1 MENIMANL
9 SEILT
14 TFMEVLIK
22 FTEAVVPADVYQY
35 FEEMFNEMLVG
46 VAPSWNEI
54 WDTAITAAMDML
66 F

>member
-1 MENIMANL
+1 MENIMANF

-14 TFMEVLIK
+14 TFMEVLVK
-22 FTEAVVPADVYQY
+22 FTETVVPAEIYQY
-35 FEEMFNEMLVG
+35 GEEMFNEMLVG

-54 WDTAITAAMDML
+54 WDMAITAATDML